1 MIPPPL
7 PAVTTQLLKAAP
19 QRALPPAHGRA
30 GPASGRLVQA
40 STADVRRP
48 QVRRQGTRA
57 VRGRTSKERRP
68 RRALAE
74 SSLGEVSWKLG
85 VRQRRAELWTLRPGP
100 RAACGPPAQ
109 ARELAAPGCRPQPR
123 RAPPRAGA
131 SAVAR
136 SAKGSEPWGSR
147 ATRDLLWEGGP

>member
-7 PAVTTQLLKAAP
+7 PAMTSQLLKAAP
-19 QRALPPAHGRA
+19 QRALPPDRGRA

-85 VRQRRAELWTLRPGP
+85 VRQPRAGLWTLRPGP
-100 RAACGPPAQ
+100 RAA
-109 ARELAAPGCRPQPR
+109 
-123 RAPPRAGA
+123 RASSAGA
-131 SAVAR
+131 
-136 SAKGSEPWGSR
+136 
-147 ATRDLLWEGGP
+147 